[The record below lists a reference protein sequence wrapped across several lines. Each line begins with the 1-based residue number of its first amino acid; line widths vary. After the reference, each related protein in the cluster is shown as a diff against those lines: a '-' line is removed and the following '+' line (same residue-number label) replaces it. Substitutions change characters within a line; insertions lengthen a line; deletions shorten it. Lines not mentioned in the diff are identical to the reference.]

1 MAQAAFR
8 LAEARRARGEYA
20 QALDEYSAAE
30 TLQNKLPDPELGWR
44 IQYGRGKSL
53 ESLSRSDDAITA
65 YKQSVHIIET
75 TRADISE
82 ERFRAGYIEN
92 RYHAYVSL
100 VELLLK
106 LHKPDEAFFYSE
118 KLRARA
124 YLDQFR
130 TAMPRE
136 KESAEQQRMQNL
148 QKQIHSLR
156 TQVRKEYARPADER
170 RYPALQAFSLELDR

>member
-1 MAQAAFR
+1 MAQAAFG

-20 QALDEYSAAE
+20 QAMDEYSAAE
-30 TLQNKLPDPELGWR
+30 TLQNKLPDPELAWR
-44 IQYGRGKSL
+44 IQYGRGKGL
-53 ESLSRSDDAITA
+53 ESISRNDDAIAA
-65 YKQSVHIIET
+65 YKQSVRIIET

-92 RYHAYVSL
+92 RYQAYVAL

-106 LHKPDEAFFYSE
+106 LHKPDEAFLYSE

-130 TAMPRE
+130 AAMPRA
-136 KESAEQQRMQNL
+136 KESADEQRMQSL
-148 QKQIHSLR
+148 QKQIHRLR
-156 TQVRKEYARPADER
+156 T
-170 RYPALQAFSLELDR
+170 